1 MFFNEPPISDYPCD
15 FQKKKKRKDLRR
27 TEKKIWGDK
36 INIGQAQF
44 EQFLETMIFIVNS
57 NSSFDVPNVFFFFLY
72 VSLILPL

>member
-1 MFFNEPPISDYPCD
+1 MNHL
-15 FQKKKKRKDLRR
+15 FQTTPGIFKRKKREKNLRR

-36 INIGQAQF
+36 INIRQVQF